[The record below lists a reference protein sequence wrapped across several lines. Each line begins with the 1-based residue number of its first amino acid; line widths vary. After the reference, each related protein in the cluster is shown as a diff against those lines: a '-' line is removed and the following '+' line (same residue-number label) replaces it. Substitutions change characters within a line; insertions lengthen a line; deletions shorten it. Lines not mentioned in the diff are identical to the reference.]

1 MGFITWQ
8 NPGGEHV
15 KFSRVVK
22 WSDKRT
28 VIIVQKIPV
37 ENLRFLSSRIRK
49 QGSRGRR
56 YFFLKWL
63 ISGFGYPT
71 VIA

>member
-28 VIIVQKIPV
+28 VIIVQKV
-37 ENLRFLSSRIRK
+37 LVGNLGFLPGGIGK

-56 YFFLKWL
+56 
-63 ISGFGYPT
+63 
-71 VIA
+71 

>member
-28 VIIVQKIPV
+28 VIIVQKV
-37 ENLRFLSSRIRK
+37 LEENLRFLPS
-49 QGSRGRR
+49 GSKGAEVIDNI
-56 YFFLKWL
+56 YIFFLKNG
-63 ISGFGYPT
+63 SF
-71 VIA
+71 